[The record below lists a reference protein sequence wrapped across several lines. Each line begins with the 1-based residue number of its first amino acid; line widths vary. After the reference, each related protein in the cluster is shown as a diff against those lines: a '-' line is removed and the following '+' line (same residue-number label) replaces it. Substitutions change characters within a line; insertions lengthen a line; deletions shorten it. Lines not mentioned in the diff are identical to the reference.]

1 MIKKL
6 KLYCS
11 NLNQMIEFYTG
22 VLNLPISSNDAQSF
36 TLSVGSSELEYEYQS
51 NHNSPYHI
59 AFNIP
64 ENQIEDAM
72 NWLKNRV
79 ELLDDNGDLIIF
91 FEDWNAHSIYFKDPD
106 GNIVELIARHN
117 LNNSSTLEFS
127 GKCLLNVS
135 EIGLPVPDVLSAAA
149 FFGEKYN
156 LSPWRGQSETFT
168 AVGDENGLI
177 ILVKQGRVWFMS
189 DVKAEPQYIS
199 VLLKEHG
206 EFEIHKAVNDP
217 E

>member
-6 KLYCS
+6 KLFCR

-22 VLNLPISSNDAQSF
+22 VLNLPISRNDAQSF
-36 TLSVGSSELEYEYQS
+36 CLTVGSSQLDYEYQR
-51 NHNSPYHI
+51 NHNSPYHF

-79 ELLDDNGDLIIF
+79 ELMDDNGDLIIF

-117 LNNSSTLEFS
+117 LNNSSTHEFS
-127 GKCLLNVS
+127 GKSLLNVS
-135 EIGLPVPDVLSAAA
+135 EIGLPVPDVLSAAT

-199 VLLKEHG
+199 VLLKGHG
-206 EFEIHKAVNDP
+206 EFEIHKAVNYR